1 MTIEEAKNILIQ
13 LNKWRRDNNI
23 PNAYEMPDPKD
34 IGIAIDVAITIMESF
49 NPRNPDITLTVS
61 FRSEGNDADN

>member
-13 LNKWRRDNNI
+13 LNKWRRDDNI

-34 IGIAIDVAITIMESF
+34 IGIAIDIAIDVLECFDSGGLI
-49 NPRNPDITLTVS
+49 NNA
-61 FRSEGNDADN
+61 GN

>member
-23 PNAYEMPDPKD
+23 PNAYEMPNPKD
-34 IGIAIDVAITIMESF
+34 IGIAIDVAIDVLECFDRGGLI
-49 NPRNPDITLTVS
+49 NN
-61 FRSEGNDADN
+61 ADS